1 MTNLHAAC
9 HNKSTNIVK
18 FSGKLGMFFDFSA
31 PVCIAHAADAKIM
44 SKQ

>member
-1 MTNLHAAC
+1 MTNLQAAG

-18 FSGKLGMFFDFSA
+18 LSEKLGMFFDFSA
-31 PVCIAHAADAKIM
+31 PVCIVHAADAKIM